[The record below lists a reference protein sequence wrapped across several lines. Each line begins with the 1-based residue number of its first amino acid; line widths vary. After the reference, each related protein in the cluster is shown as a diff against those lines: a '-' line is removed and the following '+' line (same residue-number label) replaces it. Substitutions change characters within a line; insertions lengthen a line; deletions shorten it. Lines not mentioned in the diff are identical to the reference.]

1 MISRIASTPIDF
13 FSFGDKIWTSGEK
26 RPNILR
32 QDAHFPH
39 GSGLSA
45 SFRFSQARERAGHF
59 TRSVVSLEYVGM
71 GQLPLGDVRAEQS
84 LQLFVA
90 RQKRKYISHC
100 RPCLSANLAFV
111 RMELL
116 YQIIAAMSNG
126 NAFLKGKYGFFFYLR
141 IKREENVK
149 IAPQCDIFIVR
160 RGIKYK

>member
-1 MISRIASTPIDF
+1 MDIRREKTEYLAAGCAFSAWERAERIVSLFA
-13 FSFGDKIWTSGEK
+13 GE
-26 RPNILR
+26 RG
-32 QDAHFPH
+32 
-39 GSGLSA
+39 GS
-45 SFRFSQARERAGHF
+45 RERAGHF

-100 RPCLSANLAFV
+100 RPCLSANPAFV

-126 NAFLKGKYGFFFYLR
+126 NTFLRDKYGFFFYLR
-141 IKREENVK
+141 IKREENMK

-160 RGIKYK
+160 RGIKYKRKQKERI